1 MYALLET
8 ASTDCD
14 SASVQLVPEVNKRD
28 QRGAVRASEEGR
40 RSSER
45 VNGGGKKQTEKS
57 GAAASAVGGSEK
69 THFTTS
75 LPMEVERH
83 IGRPTS
89 AEGVS
94 SHTVATDVSKRM
106 DSKQTSATVSDC
118 FYFYFTYGTPLELY
132 YSPMTNWSGVLMAE
146 QYLQSIIMALSKLWC
161 CRNANGPDRPPI
173 ALCAC

>member
-14 SASVQLVPEVNKRD
+14 SASVRLVPEENKRD
-28 QRGAVRASEEGR
+28 QRGAVRASEEGK

-45 VNGGGKKQTEKS
+45 VDGGGKKQTEKS

-94 SHTVATDVSKRM
+94 PHTVATDVSKRM

-118 FYFYFTYGTPLELY
+118 FYFYSTYYLALEH
-132 YSPMTNWSGVLMAE
+132 
-146 QYLQSIIMALSKLWC
+146 C
-161 CRNANGPDRPPI
+161 
-173 ALCAC
+173 